1 MATME
6 MEKIEM
12 DIPKDILF
20 AMREVKNFEEIKK
33 KMKTALALF
42 LFQERSIS
50 LGKAVELAETSRV
63 KFMKIL
69 REHHLPAYEYSGKD
83 FGMDK
88 EAVNGYCKGI
98 KK

>member
-1 MATME
+1 MAIIE

-12 DIPKDILF
+12 EIPKDILF
-20 AMREVKNFEEIKK
+20 AMREVKDSEKIKK
-33 KMKTALALF
+33 KLKTALAIF

-63 KFMKIL
+63 KFMEVL
-69 REHHLPAYEYSGKD
+69 RAHRLPANEYSEKD
-83 FGMDK
+83 FEMDS
-88 EAVNGYCKGI
+88 EAVNKYCKGI

>member
-20 AMREVKNFEEIKK
+20 AMREVKNSEEIKK
-33 KMKTALALF
+33 KMRTALAMF

-50 LGKAVELAETSRV
+50 LGKAVELAETSRG
-63 KFMKIL
+63 KFMEVL
-69 REHHLPAYEYSGKD
+69 REHRLPAYEYSEKD

-88 EAVNGYCKGI
+88 EAVNEYCKGV